1 MKSRLHQLMLCQKIT
16 CSTSVLIT
24 AGLLACFLRPAQL
37 VGRVWDDLPV
47 YWELLYVKE
56 NMLQNIHIYLL
67 SWLDVI
73 VHWDNGQTL
82 LSLNAV
88 WLEGTTAVLTWYSYQ
103 VHDAGQKKKMYFMTH
118 KLIYINQ
125 TICWLFECRMFY
137 FVYWSQGQ
145 QSSTV
150 DARILLSCILLW
162 NDNRLQHLSI

>member
-1 MKSRLHQLMLCQKIT
+1 MLCQKIT

-37 VGRVWDDLPV
+37 VERVWDALPV
-47 YWELLYVKE
+47 YWELLYVKD
-56 NMLQNIHIYLL
+56 NMLQNIRTYFHDWMSLCIG
-67 SWLDVI
+67 
-73 VHWDNGQTL
+73 DNGQTL

-103 VHDAGQKKKMYFMTH
+103 AHNAGQKKKMYFMTH

-125 TICWLFECRMFY
+125 TICWLFESRMFY

-150 DARILLSCILLW
+150 DARILLSCIALW
-162 NDNRLQHLSI
+162 NGNRF